1 MDAYAWT
8 QTTDHTGVRG
18 DTPDKP
24 LVPSRPSAAWP
35 ECDAHGARGSCK
47 CSHAR
52 AQRVYGSAGA
62 ALSVSALSSPRCRSR
77 NRARVSTGRTVQT
90 GHGLRHRRSSPAE
103 EHGETHGPST
113 RTGYE
118 RRTRSGARSVVERR
132 VHSGSSAC
140 LRNGCVWRAGGV
152 LRVQPP

>member
-52 AQRVYGSAGA
+52 AQRVYGSAGL
-62 ALSVSALSSPRCRSR
+62 LSHSALEQSPMPQSQPRPREHGS
-77 NRARVSTGRTVQT
+77 NRADRTRPAAPSLKSCGGAWGDTWAVNED
-90 GHGLRHRRSSPAE
+90 GLRKTYAQRGTVGR
-103 EHGETHGPST
+103 GE
-113 RTGYE
+113 
-118 RRTRSGARSVVERR
+118 AR
-132 VHSGSSAC
+132 A
-140 LRNGCVWRAGGV
+140 
-152 LRVQPP
+152 